1 MKCRDY
7 IFTLTSGQLQEA
19 SSLQRIWIKKHL
31 LICQYCRRFTKN
43 DKKLDLILHT
53 QKERLLED
61 FEPKIS
67 SNNADTANTH

>member
-31 LICQYCRRFTKN
+31 LICRYCRRFTHN
-43 DKKLDLILHT
+43 DRQLSDILRHRHEEMLNDL
-53 QKERLLED
+53 QPPR
-61 FEPKIS
+61 
-67 SNNADTANTH
+67 

>member
-7 IFTLTSGQLQEA
+7 IFSLTSGQLHNA
-19 SSLQRIWIKKHL
+19 SPLKRTWIKKHL